1 VKVIDME
8 RSVGCDPKIGS
19 EAAPL
24 LTSGLS
30 DVVVISMDKRKPA
43 QCYISVCAS
52 LKPAVLADPVM
63 KPHLASDETRLMILW
78 VLSFKAEH
86 FLEGDDVSIDLPEDL
101 RDSPNLNPSIKTA
114 PLMDVVGRNSY
125 QVHWNSCGWMLA
137 KRLFRI
143 RSILLLSFLLKK
155 PISSDEER

>member
-1 VKVIDME
+1 MVSLSVGGTEVKVIDVE
-8 RSVGCDPKIGS
+8 HSVGCDLNIRS

-24 LTSGLS
+24 LTSGLT
-30 DVVVISMDKRKPA
+30 DVMVMSMDKRKPA

-78 VLSFKAEH
+78 FFPFNAEH

-101 RDSPNLNPSIKTA
+101 RDSPNLNSSIKTA
-114 PLMDVVGRNSY
+114 PLMDVVGRDS
-125 QVHWNSCGWMLA
+125 
-137 KRLFRI
+137 
-143 RSILLLSFLLKK
+143 
-155 PISSDEER
+155 